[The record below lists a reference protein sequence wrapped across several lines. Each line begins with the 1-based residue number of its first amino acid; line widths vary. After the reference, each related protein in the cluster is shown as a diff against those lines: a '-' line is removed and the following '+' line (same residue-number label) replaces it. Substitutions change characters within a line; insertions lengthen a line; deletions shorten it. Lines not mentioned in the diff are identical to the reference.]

1 MTSNVIVIGEKIGH
15 YKVQSSIGA
24 GGMGEI
30 YRASDTRLR
39 RDVAIKIL
47 PESLIKDASAI
58 ERFMREAYAAS
69 ALNHPNIL
77 TIFDIGEH
85 ENTHFIATEL
95 VEGETLRRKMQSA
108 RLRLTEILEIAI
120 QTAGALVAAHA
131 AGIIHRD
138 IKPENIMLRPDGYVK
153 VLDFGIAKLSEPP
166 AVAGGLSFPS
176 KDLVVEA
183 NPPATAGG
191 SDHDAETLMQSIT
204 AQGMI
209 LGTAFYMSPEQ
220 ARGLKVDARSDVFS
234 LGAVIYEMT
243 ARKLPF
249 SGATVADV
257 IASILTTEPKPLS
270 EIVSNLPPEFERIV
284 AKALNKKRALR
295 YQTMKEF
302 ADDLRQIRQ
311 RLEFETELQR
321 IHVSSDAFAASTSGE
336 LLPRDV
342 ATRILP
348 KTAAAPRRAR
358 TRKAID
364 SLAVLPLVNSRAD
377 AETEYLADGITEGI
391 INSLSKLPKLRVV
404 PRSTV
409 FRYKDRQNDLQQI
422 GEELGVRAVFAGRI
436 LQIGDSLIVNAEL
449 VDIANEAQIWGENY
463 RREMTD
469 IFTLLDEIAEDIS
482 EKLRLRL
489 SGEDKR
495 QLAKRYTENSEAY
508 QFYLKGRYFVTSK
521 RTEEW
526 IKKGIEY
533 FQKAID
539 LDPNYALA
547 YAGIAEAY
555 GFLASSTGG
564 WSPREAYPKAE
575 AAAMKAL
582 ELDDS
587 LGEAHCSLGFAQL
600 LYDWN
605 FAEAEREFKKAI
617 ELSPNYPNSHDGYG
631 FYLKA
636 VGRHAEAI
644 EKCKQAQKLD
654 PLSPFAHVSLG
665 YAYYFARDYE
675 RAVEECRRALEMDKY
690 STFAHRNLGLAFLQQ
705 GKLGKAIEA
714 LTSAVKFSQGG
725 LAFES
730 YLGFAYAVAG
740 KQTEAREVLASLE
753 DLDRERYVPAYNF
766 AIIYAGLDDFDKAFE
781 WFECALKERSGFL
794 PFLKVEPVVDRLRSD
809 SRFDDLLG
817 KIGII

>member
-1 MTSNVIVIGEKIGH
+1 M
-15 YKVQSSIGA
+15 QSSIGA

-30 YRASDTRLR
+30 YRASDMRLR

-85 ENTHFIATEL
+85 EKTHFIATEF
-95 VEGETLRRKMQSA
+95 VEGETLRQKMQNS
-108 RLRLTEILEIAI
+108 RLRLKEILDIVI
-120 QTAGALVAAHA
+120 QTADALVAAHE

-138 IKPENIMLRPDGYVK
+138 IKPENIMIRRDGYVK
-153 VLDFGIAKLSEPP
+153 VLDFGIAKLSEPS
-166 AVAGGLSFPS
+166 AVAGGLSAG
-176 KDLVVEA
+176 E
-183 NPPATAGG
+183 NPPATADG
-191 SDHDAETLMQSIT
+191 SDHDAETLVQSIT
-204 AQGMI
+204 AKGMI

-220 ARGLKVDARSDVFS
+220 ARGLKVDARSDIFS

-243 ARKLPF
+243 ARQLPF
-249 SGATVADV
+249 SGQTIADV
-257 IASILTTEPKPLS
+257 IASILKSAPAPLS
-270 EIVSNLPPEFERIV
+270 EIVKNLPPEFERIV
-284 AKALNKKRALR
+284 AKALNKKRAER
-295 YQTMKEF
+295 YQTMKDF
-302 ADDLRQIRQ
+302 AEDLKQIRQ
-311 RLEFETELQR
+311 RLAFQTELER
-321 IHVSSDAFAASTSGE
+321 IHISNDVFSSSNEIFPLE
-336 LLPRDV
+336 N
-342 ATRILP
+342 ATQILP
-348 KTAAAPRRAR
+348 KPRKTRI
-358 TRKAID
+358 RKAID
-364 SLAVLPLVNSRAD
+364 SLAVLPLVNSRDD
-377 AETEYLADGITEGI
+377 AETEYLSDGITECI

-409 FRYKDRQNDLQQI
+409 FRYKGQQNDLQQI
-422 GEELGVRAVFAGRI
+422 GSDLGVRAVFAGRI
-436 LQIGDSLIVNAEL
+436 LQIGDSVIVNAEL

-469 IFTLLDEIAEDIS
+469 IFTLLDEIAQDIS
-482 EKLRLRL
+482 EKLKLKL
-489 SGEDKR
+489 SGEDKKK
-495 QLAKRYTENSEAY
+495 LSKRYTENSEAY

-547 YAGIAEAY
+547 YSGIAEAY

-564 WSPREAYPKAE
+564 WSPRNAYPKAE
-575 AAAMKAL
+575 AAALKAL

-587 LGEAHCSLGFAQL
+587 LGEAHCSLGFSRL

-605 FAEAEREFKKAI
+605 FAEAEREFEKAI
-617 ELSPNYPNSHDGYG
+617 RLSPNYPNSHDGYG

-636 VGRHAEAI
+636 VGRHAEAV

-675 RAVEECRRALEMDKY
+675 KAIDECRKALEMDKN
-690 STFAHRNLGLAFLQQ
+690 STFAHRNLGLAYLQQ
-705 GKLGKAIEA
+705 GKLEKAIEA
-714 LTSAVKFSQGG
+714 LSNAVKFSHGG

-740 KQTEAREVLASLE
+740 KRTEALEVLASLE
-753 DLDRERYVPAYNF
+753 DLDKERYVPAYNF
-766 AIIYAGLDDFDKAFE
+766 AIIHAGLGDFDKSFE
-781 WFECALKERSGFL
+781 WFGQALKERSGFL
-794 PFLKVEPVVDRLRSD
+794 PFLKVEPVVDCLRKD
-809 SRFDDLLG
+809 SRFQDLLNQ
-817 KIGII
+817 IGLSK

>member
-47 PESLIKDASAI
+47 PESLGKDASAI

-85 ENTHFIATEL
+85 EKTHFIATEL
-95 VEGETLRRKMQSA
+95 VEGETLRQKMQNA

-120 QTAGALVAAHA
+120 QTAGALVAAHE

-138 IKPENIMLRPDGYVK
+138 VKPENIMIRRDGYVK
-153 VLDFGIAKLSEPP
+153 VLDFGIAKLSENEPP
-166 AVAGGLSFPS
+166 
-176 KDLVVEA
+176 EA
-183 NPPATAGG
+183 DAN
-191 SDHDAETLMQSIT
+191 AETLVQSIT

-257 IASILTTEPKPLS
+257 IASILTSEPKPLAG
-270 EIVSNLPPEFERIV
+270 IVGNLPPEFERIV
-284 AKALNKKRALR
+284 AKALNKKLSAR
-295 YQTMKEF
+295 YQTMKQF

-321 IHVSSDAFAASTSGE
+321 IHVSNDVYASGGE
-336 LLPRDV
+336 LFPIDA

-348 KTAAAPRRAR
+348 KPAAAPRKTR

-377 AETEYLADGITEGI
+377 AETEYLSDGITECI

-409 FRYKDRQNDLQQI
+409 FRYKDQQNDLQQI
-422 GEELGVRAVFAGRI
+422 GAELGVRAVFAGRI
-436 LQIGDSLIVNAEL
+436 LQIGDSLVVNAEL

-482 EKLRLRL
+482 EKLKLRL
-489 SGEDKR
+489 SGEDKK
-495 QLAKRYTENSEAY
+495 QLSKRYTENTEAY

-547 YAGIAEAY
+547 YSGIAEAY

-575 AAAMKAL
+575 AAALKAL

-600 LYDWN
+600 LFDWN
-605 FAEAEREFKKAI
+605 FAAAEREFKKAI

-644 EKCKQAQKLD
+644 EKCRQAQSLD

-665 YAYYFARDYE
+665 YAYYFARDYD
-675 RAVEECRRALEMDKY
+675 RAVEECRKALEMDKY

-714 LTSAVKFSQGG
+714 LSNAVKFSQGG

-740 KQTEAREVLASLE
+740 KQAEAHEVLASLE

-766 AIIYAGLDDFDKAFE
+766 AIIYAGLQDFDRAFE
-781 WFECALKERSGFL
+781 WFERARKERSGFL
-794 PFLKVEPVVDRLRSD
+794 PFLKVEPVVDVLRND
-809 SRFDDLLG
+809 SRFDELLE
-817 KIGII
+817 KIGLAD

>member
-1 MTSNVIVIGEKIGH
+1 MIVIGEKIGH

-47 PESLIKDASAI
+47 PESLMKDASAI

-85 ENTHFIATEL
+85 EDTHFIATEF
-95 VEGETLRRKMQSA
+95 VEGETLRQKMQNS
-108 RLRLTEILEIAI
+108 RLRLTEILDVAI
-120 QTAGALVAAHA
+120 QTADALVAAHE

-138 IKPENIMLRPDGYVK
+138 IKPENIMIRRDGYVK
-153 VLDFGIAKLSEPP
+153 VLDFGIAKLSENESPEID
-166 AVAGGLSFPS
+166 ANAAT
-176 KDLVVEA
+176 LV
-183 NPPATAGG
+183 
-191 SDHDAETLMQSIT
+191 QSIT
-204 AQGMI
+204 AKGMI

-249 SGATVADV
+249 SGQTIADV
-257 IASILTTEPKPLS
+257 IASILKSEPPTLS
-270 EIVSNLPPEFERIV
+270 EIVKNLPPEFERIV
-284 AKALNKKRALR
+284 AKSLNKKRAGR
-295 YQTMKEF
+295 YQTMKDLAE
-302 ADDLRQIRQ
+302 DLRQIRQ
-311 RLEFETELQR
+311 RLAFQTELER
-321 IHVSSDAFAASTSGE
+321 IHISNDVFAASGE
-336 LLPRDV
+336 IFPLEN
-342 ATRILP
+342 ATQILP
-348 KTAAAPRRAR
+348 KNSFPPRKTR

-364 SLAVLPLVNSRAD
+364 SLAVLPLVNSGND
-377 AETEYLADGITEGI
+377 AETEYLSDGITECI

-409 FRYKDRQNDLQQI
+409 FRYKGQHNDLQQI
-422 GEELGVRAVFAGRI
+422 GNELGVRAVFAGRI
-436 LQIGDSLIVNAEL
+436 LQIGDSLVVNAEL

-469 IFTLLDEIAEDIS
+469 IFTLLDDIAEDIS
-482 EKLRLRL
+482 EKLKLKL
-489 SGEDKR
+489 SGEDKK
-495 QLAKRYTENSEAY
+495 QLSKRFTENTEAY

-539 LDPNYALA
+539 FDPNYALA
-547 YAGIAEAY
+547 YSGIAEAY

-564 WSPREAYPKAE
+564 WSPRNAYPKAE

-587 LGEAHCSLGFAQL
+587 LGEAHCSLGFSRL
-600 LYDWN
+600 LFDWD
-605 FAEAEREFKKAI
+605 FAEAERQFKRAI

-644 EKCKQAQKLD
+644 EKCQQAQKLD

-665 YAYYFARDYE
+665 YAHYFARDYE
-675 RAVEECRRALEMDKY
+675 KAIDECRKALEMDRN
-690 STFAHRNLGLAFLQQ
+690 STFAHRNLGLAYLQQ
-705 GKLGKAIEA
+705 GKLEKAIEA
-714 LTSAVKFSQGG
+714 LSNAVKFSHGG

-740 KQTEAREVLASLE
+740 KKTEALEVLASLE
-753 DLDRERYVPAYNF
+753 DLDKERYVPAYNF
-766 AIIYAGLDDFDKAFE
+766 AIIHAGLGDFDKSFE
-781 WFECALKERSGFL
+781 WFEQARKERSGFL
-794 PFLKVEPVVDRLRSD
+794 PFLKVEPVVDCLRGD
-809 SRFDDLLG
+809 SRFQDLLN
-817 KIGII
+817 KIGLPE

>member
-1 MTSNVIVIGEKIGH
+1 MIVIGEKIGH

-30 YRASDTRLR
+30 YRASDMRLR

-85 ENTHFIATEL
+85 EKTHFIATEF
-95 VEGETLRRKMQSA
+95 VEGETLRQKMQNS
-108 RLRLTEILEIAI
+108 RLRLKEILDIVI
-120 QTAGALVAAHA
+120 QTADALVAAHE

-138 IKPENIMLRPDGYVK
+138 IKPENIMIRRDGYVK
-153 VLDFGIAKLSEPP
+153 VLDFGIAKLSEPS
-166 AVAGGLSFPS
+166 AVAGGLSAG
-176 KDLVVEA
+176 E
-183 NPPATAGG
+183 NPPATADG
-191 SDHDAETLMQSIT
+191 SDHDAETLVQSIT
-204 AQGMI
+204 AKGMI

-220 ARGLKVDARSDVFS
+220 ARGLKVDARSDIFS

-243 ARKLPF
+243 ARQLPF
-249 SGATVADV
+249 SGQTIADV
-257 IASILTTEPKPLS
+257 IASILKSAPAPLS
-270 EIVSNLPPEFERIV
+270 EIVKNLPPEFERIV
-284 AKALNKKRALR
+284 AKALNKKRAER
-295 YQTMKEF
+295 YQTMKDF
-302 ADDLRQIRQ
+302 AEDLKQIRQ
-311 RLEFETELQR
+311 RLAFQTELER
-321 IHVSSDAFAASTSGE
+321 IHISNDVFSSSNEIFPLE
-336 LLPRDV
+336 N
-342 ATRILP
+342 ATQILP
-348 KTAAAPRRAR
+348 KPRKTRI
-358 TRKAID
+358 RKAID
-364 SLAVLPLVNSRAD
+364 SLAVLPLVNSRDD
-377 AETEYLADGITEGI
+377 AETEYLSDGITECI

-409 FRYKDRQNDLQQI
+409 FRYKGQQNDLQQI
-422 GEELGVRAVFAGRI
+422 GSDLGVRAVFAGRI
-436 LQIGDSLIVNAEL
+436 LQIGDSVIVNAEL

-482 EKLRLRL
+482 EKLKLKL
-489 SGEDKR
+489 SGEDKKK
-495 QLAKRYTENSEAY
+495 LAKRYTENSEAY

-547 YAGIAEAY
+547 YSGIAEAY

-564 WSPREAYPKAE
+564 WSPRNAYPKAE
-575 AAAMKAL
+575 AAALKAL
-582 ELDDS
+582 ELDDT
-587 LGEAHCSLGFAQL
+587 LGEAHCSLGFSRL

-605 FAEAEREFKKAI
+605 FAEAEREFEKAI
-617 ELSPNYPNSHDGYG
+617 RLSPNYPNSHDGYG

-636 VGRHAEAI
+636 VGRHEEAV
-644 EKCKQAQKLD
+644 EKCQQAQKLD

-675 RAVEECRRALEMDKY
+675 KAIDECRKALEMDKN
-690 STFAHRNLGLAFLQQ
+690 STFAHRNLGLAYLQQ
-705 GKLGKAIEA
+705 GKLEKAIEA
-714 LTSAVKFSQGG
+714 LSNAVKFSHGG

-740 KQTEAREVLASLE
+740 KRTEALEVLASLE
-753 DLDRERYVPAYNF
+753 DLDKERYVPAYNF
-766 AIIYAGLDDFDKAFE
+766 AIIHAGLGDFDQSFE
-781 WFECALKERSGFL
+781 WFGQALKERSGFL
-794 PFLKVEPVVDRLRSD
+794 PFLKVEPVVDCLRND
-809 SRFDDLLG
+809 SRFQDLLNQ
-817 KIGII
+817 IGLSK

>member
-1 MTSNVIVIGEKIGH
+1 MIVIGEKIGH
-15 YKVQSSIGA
+15 YKVLSSIGA

-47 PESLIKDASAI
+47 PESFVKDASAV

-77 TIFDIGEH
+77 TIFDIGKHDE
-85 ENTHFIATEL
+85 THFIATEL
-95 VEGETLRRKMQSA
+95 VEGETLRQKMQNSKPD
-108 RLRLTEILEIAI
+108 LTEILEIAI
-120 QTAGALVAAHA
+120 QTADALVAAHE

-138 IKPENIMLRPDGYVK
+138 IKPENIMIRRDGYVK
-153 VLDFGIAKLSEPP
+153 ILDFGIAKLSEQEPP
-166 AVAGGLSFPS
+166 EFDANAAT
-176 KDLVVEA
+176 LV
-183 NPPATAGG
+183 
-191 SDHDAETLMQSIT
+191 QSIT

-249 SGATVADV
+249 SGDTIADV
-257 IASILTTEPKPLS
+257 IAAILRSDPRPLS
-270 EIVSNLPPEFERIV
+270 AIVRNLPPDFERV
-284 AKALNKKRALR
+284 VSKSLNKKTAAR
-295 YQTMKEF
+295 YQTMKDF
-302 ADDLRQIRQ
+302 AAELKQIRQ
-311 RLEFETELQR
+311 RLAFQTELER
-321 IHVSSDAFAASTSGE
+321 IHVSNDVFAASGE
-336 LLPRDV
+336 ILPLEN

-348 KTAAAPRRAR
+348 KNSFPPR
-358 TRKAID
+358 TRRVRKVID
-364 SLAVLPLVNSRAD
+364 SLAVLPLVNSRDD

-409 FRYKDRQNDLQQI
+409 FRYKGRQTDTQQI
-422 GEELGVRAVFAGRI
+422 GDELGVRAVFAGRI
-436 LQIGDSLIVNAEL
+436 LKLGDSLVVHAEL
-449 VDIANEAQIWGENY
+449 VDIVNEAQIWGEQY

-469 IFTLLDEIAEDIS
+469 IFTLLDEITEDIS
-482 EKLRLRL
+482 EKLKIKL
-489 SGEDKR
+489 SGEDKK
-495 QLAKRYTENSEAY
+495 QLAKRPTENSEAY

-539 LDPNYALA
+539 FDPNYALA
-547 YAGIAEAY
+547 YSGIAEAY

-564 WSPREAYPKAE
+564 WRPHDAYPKAE
-575 AAAMKAL
+575 AAALKAL

-587 LGEAHCSLGFAQL
+587 LGEAHCSLGFSRL

-605 FAEAEREFKKAI
+605 FPEAEREFLKAI
-617 ELSPNYPNSHDGYG
+617 ELSPHYPNSHDGYG

-636 VGRHAEAI
+636 VGRHDEAI
-644 EKCKQAQKLD
+644 EKCRQAQNLD

-665 YAYYFARDYE
+665 YAYYFARDYD
-675 RAVEECRRALEMDKY
+675 RAIGECRKALEMDKN
-690 STFAHRNLGLAFLQQ
+690 STFAHRNLGLAYLQQ
-705 GKLGKAIEA
+705 GKLEKAVEA
-714 LTSAVKFSQGG
+714 LSNSVKFSQGG

-730 YLGFAYAVAG
+730 YLGYAYAVAG
-740 KQTEAREVLASLE
+740 KHDEALEVLESLN
-753 DLDRERYVPAYNF
+753 DLDKERYVPAYNF
-766 AIIYAGLDDFDKAFE
+766 ALIHAGLGDFDQAFE
-781 WFECALKERSGFL
+781 WFEQARKERSGFL
-794 PFLKVEPVVDRLRSD
+794 PFLKVEPVVDVLRGD
-809 SRFDDLLG
+809 SRFDDLLK
-817 KIGII
+817 KIGLTKAEARA

>member
-1 MTSNVIVIGEKIGH
+1 MRGFKMIVIGEKIGH

-47 PESLIKDASAI
+47 PESLMKDASAI

-85 ENTHFIATEL
+85 EKTHFIATEF
-95 VEGETLRRKMQSA
+95 VEGETLRQKMQAS
-108 RLRLTEILEIAI
+108 RLRLTDILDVAI
-120 QTAGALVAAHA
+120 QTAGALVAAHE

-138 IKPENIMLRPDGYVK
+138 VKPENIMIRHDGYVK
-153 VLDFGIAKLSEPP
+153 VLDFGIAKLSENESPEID
-166 AVAGGLSFPS
+166 ADAAT
-176 KDLVVEA
+176 LV
-183 NPPATAGG
+183 
-191 SDHDAETLMQSIT
+191 QSIT
-204 AQGMI
+204 AKGMI

-220 ARGLKVDARSDVFS
+220 ARGLRVDARSDIFS

-249 SGATVADV
+249 SGQTIADI
-257 IASILTTEPKPLS
+257 IASILKSEPAPLS
-270 EIVSNLPPEFERIV
+270 EVVRNLPPEFERIV
-284 AKALNKKRALR
+284 AKALNKKRAGR
-295 YQTMKEF
+295 YQTMKDF
-302 ADDLRQIRQ
+302 AEDLKQIRQ
-311 RLEFETELQR
+311 RLAFQTELER
-321 IHVSSDAFAASTSGE
+321 IHISNDVFAASGE
-336 LLPRDV
+336 IFPLEG

-348 KTAAAPRRAR
+348 KNSFPPRKTR

-364 SLAVLPLVNSRAD
+364 SLAVLPLVNSKAD

-409 FRYKDRQNDLQQI
+409 FRYKGQQNDPQQI
-422 GEELGVRAVFAGRI
+422 GSELGVRAVFAGRI

-482 EKLRLRL
+482 EKLKLKL
-489 SGEDKR
+489 SGEDKK

-547 YAGIAEAY
+547 YSGIAEAY

-564 WSPREAYPKAE
+564 WSPSEAYPKAE

-582 ELDDS
+582 ELDET
-587 LGEAHCSLGFAQL
+587 LGEAHCSLGFSRL
-600 LYDWN
+600 LYDWD
-605 FAEAEREFKKAI
+605 FADAERQFKRAI

-644 EKCKQAQKLD
+644 EKCRQAQKLD
-654 PLSPFAHVSLG
+654 PLSPFAYVSLG
-665 YAYYFARDYE
+665 YAHYFARDYE
-675 RAVEECRRALEMDKY
+675 KAIDECRRALEMDKH
-690 STFAHRNLGLAFLQQ
+690 STFAHRNLGLAYLQQ
-705 GKLGKAIEA
+705 GKLEKAIEA
-714 LTSAVKFSQGG
+714 LSNAVKFSQGG

-740 KQTEAREVLASLE
+740 KRTEALEVLASLE
-753 DLDRERYVPAYNF
+753 DLDKERYVPAYNF
-766 AIIYAGLDDFDKAFE
+766 AIIHAGLGNFDKSFE
-781 WFECALKERSGFL
+781 WFEQARKERSGFL
-794 PFLKVEPVVDRLRSD
+794 PFLKVEPVVDCLRAD
-809 SRFDDLLG
+809 SRFQNLLNQ
-817 KIGII
+817 IGIF

>member
-1 MTSNVIVIGEKIGH
+1 MIVIGEKIGH

-47 PESLIKDASAI
+47 PESLMKDASAI

-85 ENTHFIATEL
+85 EKTHFIATEF
-95 VEGETLRRKMQSA
+95 VEGETLRQRMQSA
-108 RLRLTEILEIAI
+108 KFRLAEILDIAI
-120 QTAGALVAAHA
+120 QIAGALVAAHT

-138 IKPENIMLRPDGYVK
+138 IKPENVMIRRDGYVK
-153 VLDFGIAKLSEPP
+153 VLDFGIAKLSENESPEID
-166 AVAGGLSFPS
+166 ANAAT
-176 KDLVVEA
+176 LV
-183 NPPATAGG
+183 
-191 SDHDAETLMQSIT
+191 QSIT
-204 AQGMI
+204 AKGMI

-220 ARGLKVDARSDVFS
+220 ARGLRVDARSDVFS

-249 SGATVADV
+249 SGATIADI
-257 IASILTTEPKPLS
+257 IASILKSEPAPLS
-270 EIVSNLPPEFERIV
+270 EIVKNLPPEFERIV
-284 AKALNKKRALR
+284 AKALNKKRAER
-295 YQTMKEF
+295 YQTMKDF
-302 ADDLRQIRQ
+302 AEDLKQIRQ
-311 RLEFETELQR
+311 RLAFQTELER
-321 IHVSSDAFAASTSGE
+321 IHVSNDVFAASGE
-336 LLPRDV
+336 IFPLENATQLLPKSTFPPQR
-342 ATRILP
+342 
-348 KTAAAPRRAR
+348 KTR

-364 SLAVLPLVNSRAD
+364 SLAVLPLVNSRSD

-409 FRYKDRQNDLQQI
+409 FRYKGQQTDTQQI
-422 GEELGVRAVFAGRI
+422 GNELGVRAVFAGRV
-436 LQIGDSLIVNAEL
+436 LQIGESLIVNAEL
-449 VDIANEAQIWGENY
+449 VDIANEAQIWGEQY

-469 IFTLLDEIAEDIS
+469 IFTLLDEITEDIS
-482 EKLRLRL
+482 EKLKLKL
-489 SGEDKR
+489 SGEDKK
-495 QLAKRYTENSEAY
+495 QLSKRYTENSEAY

-547 YAGIAEAY
+547 YSGIAEAY

-564 WSPREAYPKAE
+564 WSPRNAYPKAE

-587 LGEAHCSLGFAQL
+587 LGEAHCSLGFSRL
-600 LYDWN
+600 LYDWD
-605 FAEAEREFKKAI
+605 FADAERQFKRAI

-636 VGRHAEAI
+636 VGRHSEAI
-644 EKCKQAQKLD
+644 EKCRQAQKLD

-675 RAVEECRRALEMDKY
+675 KAIDECRKALEMDKN
-690 STFAHRNLGLAFLQQ
+690 STFAHRNLGLAYLQQ
-705 GKLGKAIEA
+705 GKLEKAIEA
-714 LTSAVKFSQGG
+714 LSNAVKFSQGG

-740 KQTEAREVLASLE
+740 KKTEALEVLASLE
-753 DLDRERYVPAYNF
+753 DLDKERYVPAYNF
-766 AIIYAGLDDFDKAFE
+766 AIIHAGLGDFDKSFE
-781 WFECALKERSGFL
+781 WFEQARKERSGFL
-794 PFLKVEPVVDRLRSD
+794 PFLKVEPVVDCLRAD
-809 SRFDDLLG
+809 SRFQDLLNQ
-817 KIGII
+817 IGLF